1 MECMKKSEAEKR
13 IKELRELINY
23 HNKQY
28 YVYDNPVIS
37 DAEYDKLMRELEE
50 LERKFPELV
59 TPDSPTQRVGG
70 EPLPYF
76 TQVVHRVPMMS
87 LSNAF
92 DEGELRDFHRR
103 VTEVVG
109 NDVEY
114 VVELKIDGLAV
125 SITYE
130 NGIYKTAATRGDGEV
145 GEDVTQNVKTI
156 KSVPLKLD
164 FPPDKSPAI
173 LEVRGE
179 VYLPKEDFRKL
190 NKEREEQGLPL
201 FANPRNAA
209 AGSLRQLDPKVT
221 AKRPLAVFIYGL
233 GYAEGIE
240 FETHYEALQFFKRIG
255 LRVNPHIVLFDKFD
269 DVVDY
274 CLSWNE
280 KRHELPYEIDGMV
293 IKVNSLEQQRL
304 LGSTA
309 KSPRWAIA
317 YKFPAEQKTTVIKDI
332 IVRVGR
338 TGVLTPTAILEPVRI
353 AGSTVSKATLHNED
367 YIREKDIK
375 IGDTVIVHKAGDVI
389 PEVVGVVKEK
399 RTGKERDF
407 EMPSRCPECGSEAVR
422 LPGEAAYRCTNS
434 TGCPAQIRRS
444 IEHFASRDAMDIR
457 GLGPAIVSLLIS
469 QGLIKDAADLY
480 YLRREDLVPLERMG
494 EKSAANLLSAIAES
508 KKRPLDRVIYALGIP
523 FVGSR
528 TASLLADAFGSMEE
542 LEKAT
547 YEDLIKVPEI
557 GDKIAESILAF
568 FRQEQTKALISRL
581 KAAGVNMEAKKKE
594 EGPKPLEGLTFVLT
608 GALEK
613 YTRHQAAE
621 LIEKLGGKVTG
632 SVSKK
637 TDYVIVGKDP
647 GSKYEKAVK
656 LGIKIL
662 NENEFEELLEKGEV
676 G

>member
-1 MECMKKSEAEKR
+1 MKKSEAEKR

-50 LERKFPELV
+50 LEKKFPELV

-92 DEGELRDFHRR
+92 DEGELKDFHRR

-190 NKEREEQGLPL
+190 NEEREEQGLAL

-233 GYAEGIE
+233 GYAEGVE

-338 TGVLTPTAILEPVRI
+338 TGVLTPTAVLEPVRI

-407 EMPSRCPECGSEAVR
+407 EMPRRCPECGSEAVR

-434 TGCPAQIRRS
+434 TGCPAQIKRS

-480 YLRREDLVPLERMG
+480 YLKREDLLPLERMG
-494 EKSAANLLSAIAES
+494 EKSAANLLSAIEES

-547 YEDLIKVPEI
+547 YGDLIKVPEI
-557 GDKIAESILAF
+557 GEKIAESILAF

-581 KAAGVNMEAKKKE
+581 KAAGVNMEAKKKK

-613 YTRHQAAE
+613 YTRQQATE

-637 TDYVIVGKDP
+637 TDYVVVGKDP
-647 GSKYEKAVK
+647 GSKYEKALK

-662 NENEFEELLEKGEV
+662 NEAEFEELLEKGRE
-676 G
+676 

>member
-1 MECMKKSEAEKR
+1 MKKSEAEKR
-13 IKELRELINY
+13 IKELRDLINY
-23 HNKQY
+23 HNRQY

-50 LERKFPELV
+50 LEKKFPELI

-76 TQVVHRVPMMS
+76 AQVVHRTPMMS
-87 LSNAF
+87 LANAF
-92 DEGELRDFHRR
+92 SADELRDFHRR
-103 VTEVVG
+103 VVG
-109 NDVEY
+109 TVGEDVQY
-114 VVELKIDGLAV
+114 VVELKIDGLAI

-130 NGIYKTAATRGDGEV
+130 NGLFKTASTRGDGLV
-145 GEDVTQNVKTI
+145 GEDVTQNVRTI

-164 FPPDKSPAI
+164 FPEGQAPAV

-190 NKEREEQGLPL
+190 NEEREEEGLPL

-209 AGSLRQLDPKVT
+209 AGSLRQLDPKIT
-221 AKRPLAVFIYGL
+221 AKRPLAVFMYQL
-233 GYAEGIE
+233 GYAEGVE
-240 FETHYEALQFFKRIG
+240 FETHYEVLEFFKKIG
-255 LRVNPHIVLFDKFD
+255 LRVNPHVVLFDKFD

-280 KRHELPYEIDGMV
+280 KRHDLPYEIDGMV
-293 IKVNSLEQQRL
+293 IKVNSLRQQEI
-304 LGSTA
+304 LGATA

-317 YKFPAEQKTTVIKDI
+317 YKFPAEQKTTVVKDI

-338 TGVLTPTAILEPVRI
+338 TGVLTPTAILEPVRV

-367 YIREKDIK
+367 YIKEKDIK
-375 IGDTVIVHKAGDVI
+375 IGDTVIIHKAGDVI
-389 PEVVGVVKEK
+389 PEVVEVVKEK

-407 EMPSRCPECGSEAVR
+407 EMPRRCPECGSEAIR
-422 LPGEAAYRCTNS
+422 LPGEAAYRCTNT
-434 TGCPAQIRRS
+434 TGCPAQIKRS

-480 YLRREDLVPLERMG
+480 YLKREDLVPLERMG
-494 EKSAANLLSAIAES
+494 EKSAANLLSAIEES
-508 KKRPLDRVIYALGIP
+508 KKRPLDRLIYALGIP
-523 FVGSR
+523 YVGSR
-528 TASLLADAFGSMEE
+528 TASLLSEAFGSISE

-568 FRQEQTKALISRL
+568 FRQEQVRDLLARL
-581 KAAGVNMEAKKKE
+581 KAAGVNMEAKKRE
-594 EGPKPLEGLTFVLT
+594 EGPRPFEGLTFVLT
-608 GALEK
+608 GTLEK
-613 YTRHQAAE
+613 YTRQQAKE
-621 LIEKLGGKVTG
+621 LIEELGGRVTG

-637 TDYVIVGKDP
+637 TDYVVVGKDP
-647 GSKYEKAVK
+647 GSKYENALK

-662 NENEFEELLEKGEV
+662 NEAEFEEMVEKWKA
-676 G
+676 

>member
-1 MECMKKSEAEKR
+1 MKKSEAEKR
-13 IKELRELINY
+13 IKELRDLINY
-23 HNKQY
+23 HNRQY

-50 LERKFPELV
+50 LEKKFPELI

-76 TQVVHRVPMMS
+76 AQVVHRTPMMS
-87 LSNAF
+87 LANAF
-92 DEGELRDFHRR
+92 SADELRDFHRR
-103 VTEVVG
+103 VVG
-109 NDVEY
+109 TVGEDVQY
-114 VVELKIDGLAV
+114 VVELKIDGLAI

-130 NGIYKTAATRGDGEV
+130 NGLFKTASTRGDGLV
-145 GEDVTQNVKTI
+145 GEDVTQNVRTI

-164 FPPDKSPAI
+164 FPEGQAPAV

-190 NKEREEQGLPL
+190 NEEREEEGLPL

-209 AGSLRQLDPKVT
+209 AGSLRQLDPKIT
-221 AKRPLAVFIYGL
+221 AKRPLAVFVYQL
-233 GYAEGIE
+233 GYAEGVE
-240 FETHYEALQFFKRIG
+240 FETHYEVLEFFKKIG
-255 LRVNPHIVLFDKFD
+255 LRVNPHVVLFDKFD

-280 KRHELPYEIDGMV
+280 KRHDLPYEIDGMV
-293 IKVNSLEQQRL
+293 IKVNSLRQQEI
-304 LGSTA
+304 LGATA

-317 YKFPAEQKTTVIKDI
+317 YKFPAEQKTTVVKDI

-338 TGVLTPTAILEPVRI
+338 TGVLTPTAILEPVRV

-367 YIREKDIK
+367 YIKEKDIK
-375 IGDTVIVHKAGDVI
+375 IGDTVIIHKAGDVI
-389 PEVVGVVKEK
+389 PEVVEVVKEK

-407 EMPSRCPECGSEAVR
+407 EMPRRCPECGSEAIR
-422 LPGEAAYRCTNS
+422 LPGEAAYRCTNT
-434 TGCPAQIRRS
+434 TGCPAQIKRS

-480 YLRREDLVPLERMG
+480 YLKREDLVPLERMG
-494 EKSAANLLSAIAES
+494 EKSAANLLSAIEES
-508 KKRPLDRVIYALGIP
+508 KKRPLDRLIYALGIP
-523 FVGSR
+523 YVGSR
-528 TASLLADAFGSMEE
+528 TASLLSEAFGSISE

-568 FRQEQTKALISRL
+568 FRQEQVRDLLARL
-581 KAAGVNMEAKKKE
+581 KAAGVNMEAKKRE
-594 EGPKPLEGLTFVLT
+594 EGPRPLEGLTFVLT
-608 GALEK
+608 GTLEK
-613 YTRHQAAE
+613 YTRQQAKE
-621 LIEKLGGKVTG
+621 LIEELGGRVTG

-637 TDYVIVGKDP
+637 TDYVVVGKDP
-647 GSKYEKAVK
+647 GSKYENALK

-662 NENEFEELLEKGEV
+662 NEAEFEEMVEKWKA
-676 G
+676 

>member
-1 MECMKKSEAEKR
+1 MKKSEAEKR
-13 IKELRELINY
+13 IKELRDLINY
-23 HNKQY
+23 HNRQY

-50 LERKFPELV
+50 LEKKFPELI

-76 TQVVHRVPMMS
+76 AQVVHRTPMMS
-87 LSNAF
+87 LANAF
-92 DEGELRDFHRR
+92 SADELRDFHRR
-103 VTEVVG
+103 VVG
-109 NDVEY
+109 TVGEDVQY
-114 VVELKIDGLAV
+114 VVELKIDGLAI

-130 NGIYKTAATRGDGEV
+130 NGLFKTASTRGDGLV
-145 GEDVTQNVKTI
+145 GEDVTQNVRTI

-164 FPPDKSPAI
+164 FPEGQAPAV

-190 NKEREEQGLPL
+190 NEEREEEGLPL

-209 AGSLRQLDPKVT
+209 AGSLRQLDPKIT
-221 AKRPLAVFIYGL
+221 AKRPLAVFMYQL
-233 GYAEGIE
+233 GYAEGVE
-240 FETHYEALQFFKRIG
+240 FETHYEVLEFFKKIG
-255 LRVNPHIVLFDKFD
+255 LRVNPHVVLFDKFD

-280 KRHELPYEIDGMV
+280 KRHDLPYEIDGMV
-293 IKVNSLEQQRL
+293 IKVNSLRQQEI
-304 LGSTA
+304 LGATA

-317 YKFPAEQKTTVIKDI
+317 YKFPAEQKTTVVKDI

-338 TGVLTPTAILEPVRI
+338 TGVLTPTAILEPVRV

-367 YIREKDIK
+367 YIKEKDIK
-375 IGDTVIVHKAGDVI
+375 IGDTVIIHKAGDVI
-389 PEVVGVVKEK
+389 PEVVEVVKEK

-407 EMPSRCPECGSEAVR
+407 EMPRRCPECGSEAIR
-422 LPGEAAYRCTNS
+422 LPGEAAYRCTNT
-434 TGCPAQIRRS
+434 TGCPAQIKRS

-480 YLRREDLVPLERMG
+480 YLKREDLVPLERMG
-494 EKSAANLLSAIAES
+494 EKSAANLLSAIEES
-508 KKRPLDRVIYALGIP
+508 KKRPLDRLIYALGIP
-523 FVGSR
+523 YVGSR
-528 TASLLADAFGSMEE
+528 TASLLSEAFGSISE

-568 FRQEQTKALISRL
+568 FRQEQVRDLLARL
-581 KAAGVNMEAKKKE
+581 KAAGVNMGAKKRE
-594 EGPKPLEGLTFVLT
+594 EGPRPLEGLTFVLT
-608 GALEK
+608 GTLEK
-613 YTRHQAAE
+613 YTRQQAKE
-621 LIEKLGGKVTG
+621 LIEELGGRVTG

-637 TDYVIVGKDP
+637 TDYVVVGKDP
-647 GSKYEKAVK
+647 GSKYENALK

-662 NENEFEELLEKGEV
+662 NEAEFEEMVEKWKA
-676 G
+676 

>member
-1 MECMKKSEAEKR
+1 MKKSEAEKR
-13 IKELRELINY
+13 IKELRDLINY
-23 HNKQY
+23 HNRQY

-50 LERKFPELV
+50 LEKKFPELI

-76 TQVVHRVPMMS
+76 AQVVHRTPMMS
-87 LSNAF
+87 LANAF
-92 DEGELRDFHRR
+92 SADELRDFHRR
-103 VTEVVG
+103 VVG
-109 NDVEY
+109 TVGEDVQY
-114 VVELKIDGLAV
+114 VVELKIDGLAI

-130 NGIYKTAATRGDGEV
+130 NGLFKTASTRGDGLL
-145 GEDVTQNVKTI
+145 GEDVTQNVRTI

-164 FPPDKSPAI
+164 FPEGQAPAV

-190 NKEREEQGLPL
+190 NEEREEEGLPL

-209 AGSLRQLDPKVT
+209 AGSLRQLDPKIT
-221 AKRPLAVFIYGL
+221 AKRPLAVFVYQL
-233 GYAEGIE
+233 GYAEGVE
-240 FETHYEALQFFKRIG
+240 FETHYEVLEFFKKIG
-255 LRVNPHIVLFDKFD
+255 LRVNPHVVLFDKFD
-269 DVVDY
+269 DVMDY

-280 KRHELPYEIDGMV
+280 KRHDLPYEIDGMV
-293 IKVNSLEQQRL
+293 IKVNSLRQQEI
-304 LGSTA
+304 LGATA

-317 YKFPAEQKTTVIKDI
+317 YKFPAEQKTTVVKDI

-338 TGVLTPTAILEPVRI
+338 TGVLTPTAILEPVRV

-367 YIREKDIK
+367 YIKEKDIK
-375 IGDTVIVHKAGDVI
+375 IGDTVIIHKAGDVI
-389 PEVVGVVKEK
+389 PEVVEVVKEK

-407 EMPSRCPECGSEAVR
+407 EMPRRCPECGSEAIR
-422 LPGEAAYRCTNS
+422 LPGEAAYRCTNT
-434 TGCPAQIRRS
+434 TGCPAQIKRS

-480 YLRREDLVPLERMG
+480 YLKREDLVPLERMG
-494 EKSAANLLSAIAES
+494 EKSAANLLSAIEES
-508 KKRPLDRVIYALGIP
+508 KKRPLDRLIYALGIP
-523 FVGSR
+523 YVGSR
-528 TASLLADAFGSMEE
+528 TASLLSEAFGSISE

-568 FRQEQTKALISRL
+568 FRQEQVRDLLARL
-581 KAAGVNMEAKKKE
+581 KAAGVNMEAKKRE
-594 EGPKPLEGLTFVLT
+594 EGPRPLEGLTFVLT
-608 GALEK
+608 GTLEK
-613 YTRHQAAE
+613 YTRQQAKE
-621 LIEKLGGKVTG
+621 LIEELGGRVTG

-637 TDYVIVGKDP
+637 TDYVVVGKDP
-647 GSKYEKAVK
+647 GSKYENALK

-662 NENEFEELLEKGEV
+662 NEAEFEEMVEKWKA
-676 G
+676 

>member
-1 MECMKKSEAEKR
+1 MKKSEAEKR
-13 IKELRELINY
+13 IKELRDLINY
-23 HNKQY
+23 HNRQY

-50 LERKFPELV
+50 LEKKFPELI

-76 TQVVHRVPMMS
+76 AQVVHRTPMMS
-87 LSNAF
+87 LANAF
-92 DEGELRDFHRR
+92 STDELRDFHRR
-103 VTEVVG
+103 VVG
-109 NDVEY
+109 TVGEDVQY
-114 VVELKIDGLAV
+114 VVELKIDGLAI

-130 NGIYKTAATRGDGEV
+130 NGLFKTASTRGDGLV
-145 GEDVTQNVKTI
+145 GEDVTQNVRTI

-164 FPPDKSPAI
+164 FPEGQAPAV

-190 NKEREEQGLPL
+190 NEEREEEGLPL

-209 AGSLRQLDPKVT
+209 AGSLRQLDPKIT
-221 AKRPLAVFIYGL
+221 AKRPLAVFMYQL
-233 GYAEGIE
+233 GYAEGVE
-240 FETHYEALQFFKRIG
+240 FETHYEVLEFFKKIG
-255 LRVNPHIVLFDKFD
+255 LRVNPHVVLFDKFD

-280 KRHELPYEIDGMV
+280 KRHDLPYEIDGMV
-293 IKVNSLEQQRL
+293 IKVNSLRQQEI
-304 LGSTA
+304 LGATA

-317 YKFPAEQKTTVIKDI
+317 YKFPAEQKTTVVKDI

-338 TGVLTPTAILEPVRI
+338 TGVLTPTAILEPVRV

-367 YIREKDIK
+367 YIKEKDIK
-375 IGDTVIVHKAGDVI
+375 IGDTVIIHKAGDVI
-389 PEVVGVVKEK
+389 PEVVEVVKEK

-407 EMPSRCPECGSEAVR
+407 EMPRRCPECGSEAIR
-422 LPGEAAYRCTNS
+422 LPGEAAYRCTNT
-434 TGCPAQIRRS
+434 TGCPAQIKRS

-480 YLRREDLVPLERMG
+480 YLKREDLVPLERMG
-494 EKSAANLLSAIAES
+494 EKSAANLLSAIEES
-508 KKRPLDRVIYALGIP
+508 KKRPLDRLIYALGIP
-523 FVGSR
+523 YVGSR
-528 TASLLADAFGSMEE
+528 TASLLSEAFGSISE

-568 FRQEQTKALISRL
+568 FRQEQVRDLLARL
-581 KAAGVNMEAKKKE
+581 KAAGVNMEAKKRE
-594 EGPKPLEGLTFVLT
+594 EGPRPLEGLTFVLT
-608 GALEK
+608 GTLEK
-613 YTRHQAAE
+613 YTRQQAKE
-621 LIEKLGGKVTG
+621 LIEELGGRVTG

-637 TDYVIVGKDP
+637 TDYVVVGKDP
-647 GSKYEKAVK
+647 GSKYENALK

-662 NENEFEELLEKGEV
+662 NEAEFEEMVEKWKA
-676 G
+676 

>member
-1 MECMKKSEAEKR
+1 MKKSEAEKR
-13 IKELRELINY
+13 IKELRDLINY
-23 HNKQY
+23 HNRQY

-50 LERKFPELV
+50 LEKKFPELI

-76 TQVVHRVPMMS
+76 AQVVHRTPMMS
-87 LSNAF
+87 LANAF
-92 DEGELRDFHRR
+92 SADELRDFHRR
-103 VTEVVG
+103 VVG
-109 NDVEY
+109 TVGEDVQY
-114 VVELKIDGLAV
+114 VVELKIDGLAI

-130 NGIYKTAATRGDGEV
+130 NGLFKTASTRGDGLV
-145 GEDVTQNVKTI
+145 GEDVTQNVRTI

-164 FPPDKSPAI
+164 FPEGQAPAV

-190 NKEREEQGLPL
+190 NEEREEEGLPL

-209 AGSLRQLDPKVT
+209 AGSLRQLDPKIT
-221 AKRPLAVFIYGL
+221 AKRPLAVSVYQL
-233 GYAEGIE
+233 GYAEGVE
-240 FETHYEALQFFKRIG
+240 FETHYEVLEFFKKIG
-255 LRVNPHIVLFDKFD
+255 LRVNPHVVLFDKFD

-280 KRHELPYEIDGMV
+280 KRHDLPYEIDGMV
-293 IKVNSLEQQRL
+293 IKVNSLRQQEI
-304 LGSTA
+304 LGATA

-317 YKFPAEQKTTVIKDI
+317 YKFPAEQKTTVVKDI

-338 TGVLTPTAILEPVRI
+338 TGVLTPTAILEPVRV

-367 YIREKDIK
+367 YIKEKDIK
-375 IGDTVIVHKAGDVI
+375 IGDTVIIHKAGDVI
-389 PEVVGVVKEK
+389 PEVVEVVKEK

-407 EMPSRCPECGSEAVR
+407 EMPRRCPECGSEAIR
-422 LPGEAAYRCTNS
+422 LPGEAAYRCTNT
-434 TGCPAQIRRS
+434 TGCPAQIKRS

-480 YLRREDLVPLERMG
+480 YLKREDLVPLERMG
-494 EKSAANLLSAIAES
+494 EKSAANLLSAIEES
-508 KKRPLDRVIYALGIP
+508 KKRPLDRLIYALGIP
-523 FVGSR
+523 YVGSR
-528 TASLLADAFGSMEE
+528 TASLLSEAFGSISE

-568 FRQEQTKALISRL
+568 FRQEQVRDLLARL
-581 KAAGVNMEAKKKE
+581 KAAGVNMEAKKRE
-594 EGPKPLEGLTFVLT
+594 EGPRPFEGLTFVLT
-608 GALEK
+608 GTLEK
-613 YTRHQAAE
+613 YTRQQAKE
-621 LIEKLGGKVTG
+621 LIEELGGRVTG

-637 TDYVIVGKDP
+637 TDYVVVGKDP
-647 GSKYEKAVK
+647 GSKYENALK

-662 NENEFEELLEKGEV
+662 NEAEFEEMVEKWKA
-676 G
+676 

>member
-50 LERKFPELV
+50 LEKKFPELV

-92 DEGELRDFHRR
+92 DEGELKDFHRR

-190 NKEREEQGLPL
+190 NEEREEQGLAL

-233 GYAEGIE
+233 GYAEGVE

-338 TGVLTPTAILEPVRI
+338 TGVLTPTAVLEPVRI

-407 EMPSRCPECGSEAVR
+407 EMPRRCPECGSEAVR

-434 TGCPAQIRRS
+434 TGCPAQIKRS

-480 YLRREDLVPLERMG
+480 YLKREDLLPLERMG
-494 EKSAANLLSAIAES
+494 EKSAANLLSAIEES

-547 YEDLIKVPEI
+547 YGDLIKVPEI
-557 GDKIAESILAF
+557 GEKIAESILAF

-581 KAAGVNMEAKKKE
+581 KAAGVNMEAKKKK

-613 YTRHQAAE
+613 YTRQQATE

-637 TDYVIVGKDP
+637 TDYVVVGKDP
-647 GSKYEKAVK
+647 GSKYEKALK

-662 NENEFEELLEKGEV
+662 NEAEFEELLEKGRE
-676 G
+676 

>member
-1 MECMKKSEAEKR
+1 MKKSEAEKR
-13 IKELRELINY
+13 IKELRDLINY
-23 HNKQY
+23 HNRQY

-50 LERKFPELV
+50 LEKKFPELI

-76 TQVVHRVPMMS
+76 AQVVHRTPMMS
-87 LSNAF
+87 LANAF
-92 DEGELRDFHRR
+92 SADELRDFHRR
-103 VTEVVG
+103 VVG
-109 NDVEY
+109 TVGEDVQY
-114 VVELKIDGLAV
+114 VVELKIDGLAI

-130 NGIYKTAATRGDGEV
+130 NGLFKTASTRGDGLV
-145 GEDVTQNVKTI
+145 GEDVTQNVRTI

-164 FPPDKSPAI
+164 FPEGQAPAV

-190 NKEREEQGLPL
+190 NEEREEEGLPL

-209 AGSLRQLDPKVT
+209 AGSLRQLDPKIT
-221 AKRPLAVFIYGL
+221 AKRPLAVFMYQL
-233 GYAEGIE
+233 GYAEGVE
-240 FETHYEALQFFKRIG
+240 FETHYEVLEFFKKIG
-255 LRVNPHIVLFDKFD
+255 LRVNPHVVLFDKFD

-280 KRHELPYEIDGMV
+280 KRHDLPYEIDGMV
-293 IKVNSLEQQRL
+293 IKVNSLRQQEI
-304 LGSTA
+304 LGATA

-317 YKFPAEQKTTVIKDI
+317 YKFPAEQKTTVVKDI

-338 TGVLTPTAILEPVRI
+338 TGVLTPTAILEPVRV

-367 YIREKDIK
+367 YIKEKDIK
-375 IGDTVIVHKAGDVI
+375 IGDTVIIHKAGDVI
-389 PEVVGVVKEK
+389 PEVVEVVKEK

-407 EMPSRCPECGSEAVR
+407 EMPRRCPECGSEAIR
-422 LPGEAAYRCTNS
+422 LPGEAAYRCTNT
-434 TGCPAQIRRS
+434 TGCPAQIKRS

-480 YLRREDLVPLERMG
+480 YLKREDLVPLERMG
-494 EKSAANLLSAIAES
+494 EKSAANLLSAIEES
-508 KKRPLDRVIYALGIP
+508 KKRPLDRLIYALGIP
-523 FVGSR
+523 YVGSR
-528 TASLLADAFGSMEE
+528 TASLLSEAFGSISE

-568 FRQEQTKALISRL
+568 FRQEQVRDLLARL
-581 KAAGVNMEAKKKE
+581 KAAGVNMEAKKRE
-594 EGPKPLEGLTFVLT
+594 EGPRPLEGLTFVLT
-608 GALEK
+608 GTLEK
-613 YTRHQAAE
+613 YTRQQAKE
-621 LIEKLGGKVTG
+621 LIEELGGRVTG

-637 TDYVIVGKDP
+637 TDYVVVGKDP
-647 GSKYEKAVK
+647 GSKYENALK

-662 NENEFEELLEKGEV
+662 NEAEFEEMVEKWKA
-676 G
+676 